1 MLLRKGASSVNLT
14 KTPVGLDQFLP
25 MNAGL
30 WQVELVVANGI
41 CIYTL
46 PETNMLPLKK
56 NWKRRFLLKWCLFLG
71 DMLVLGTVYC
81 LINVIILGGI

>member
-1 MLLRKGASSVNLT
+1 MLSQKGVSSVNLT

-41 CIYTL
+41 CIYIYTL

-56 NWKRRFLLKWCLFLG
+56 NWKWCLFLG

-81 LINVIILGGI
+81 LINVIIFGGI